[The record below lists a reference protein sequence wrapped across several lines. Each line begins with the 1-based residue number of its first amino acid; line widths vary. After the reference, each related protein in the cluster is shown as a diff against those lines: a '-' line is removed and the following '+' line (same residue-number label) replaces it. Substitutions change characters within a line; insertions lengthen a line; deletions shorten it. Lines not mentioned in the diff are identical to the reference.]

1 MKRKQTHTPRKMSVI
16 NSKSSFDVVEAYKAT
31 RTNLMFML
39 GNRDKKCKTVAFTSS
54 FMAEGKSTSC
64 INLAITFAQ
73 TGSKVLIIDADMRK
87 PKVNRAFNVAN
98 APGLSDKL
106 SGFADECIYEISKD
120 NLYVMTAGTIPP
132 NPAELLASENME
144 NLIAEL
150 EEKFDYVFIDT
161 PPVGLVTDAV
171 IIANRVMGTI
181 IVSRQNITTKD
192 YLRDTVETLERTG
205 TKILG
210 IILNDV
216 NYEKSSYRYSK
227 KYSYKYG
234 YSYGSTNAI
243 KKSETFED

>member
-1 MKRKQTHTPRKMSVI
+1 MKQKAKNTPRKMSVI

-39 GNRDKKCKTVAFTSS
+39 GNRDKGCKTVAFTSS

-87 PKVNRAFNVAN
+87 PKVYRAFNVSN

-144 NLIAEL
+144 ALIKEL
-150 EEKFDYVFIDT
+150 EEKFDYIFIDT

-171 IIANRVMGTI
+171 IIANKVTGTI
-181 IVSRQNITTKD
+181 IVSRQNITTKE
-192 YLRDTVETLERTG
+192 YLRDTVDTLKRTNA
-205 TKILG
+205 KILG
-210 IILNDV
+210 VILNDV
-216 NYEKSSYRYSK
+216 DYEKSSYRYSK

-234 YSYGSTNAI
+234 YSYGSNNAI
-243 KKSETFED
+243 HKNDSFED